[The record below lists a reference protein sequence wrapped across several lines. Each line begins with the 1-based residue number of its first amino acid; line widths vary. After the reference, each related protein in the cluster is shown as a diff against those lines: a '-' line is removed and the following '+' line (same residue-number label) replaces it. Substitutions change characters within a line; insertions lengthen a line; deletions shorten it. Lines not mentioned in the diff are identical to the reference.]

1 MVGGITMVQLIVG
14 KKGKGKTKIIL
25 DMVNKEITS
34 VSGNIVY
41 LDKSM
46 DHMYELNNKVR
57 LINVKDY
64 GVANAD
70 EFVGFIR
77 GIVSQD
83 HDLEQIYFDSFLK
96 IANLEE
102 NKERLL
108 EIITNLEFIA
118 KTYGFK
124 IIASLSMDE
133 SELPESL
140 KSKVIV
146 SL

>member
-1 MVGGITMVQLIVG
+1 MVQLIVG

-25 DMVNKEITS
+25 EMVNKEIATA
-34 VSGNIVY
+34 SGNIVY
-41 LDKSM
+41 LDKGN

-77 GIVSQD
+77 GIISQD
-83 HDLEQIYFDSFLK
+83 NDLQQVYFDGFLNISCIDGFEK
-96 IANLEE
+96 AEE
-102 NKERLL
+102 VLNKLDS
-108 EIITNLEFIA
+108 ISD
-118 KTYGFK
+118 TYGFK
-124 IIASLSMDE
+124 IIASVSIDE
-133 SELPESL
+133 ADLPESL

-146 SL
+146 VL

>member
-1 MVGGITMVQLIVG
+1 MVQLIVG

-25 DMVNKEITS
+25 EMVNKEIATAP
-34 VSGNIVY
+34 GNIVY
-41 LDKSM
+41 LDKGN

-77 GIVSQD
+77 GIISQD
-83 HDLEQIYFDSFLK
+83 HDLQQVYFDGFLNISCIDGFEK
-96 IANLEE
+96 AEE
-102 NKERLL
+102 VLNKLDS
-108 EIITNLEFIA
+108 ISD
-118 KTYGFK
+118 TYGFK
-124 IIASLSMDE
+124 IIASVSIDE
-133 SELPESL
+133 ADLPESL

-146 SL
+146 VL